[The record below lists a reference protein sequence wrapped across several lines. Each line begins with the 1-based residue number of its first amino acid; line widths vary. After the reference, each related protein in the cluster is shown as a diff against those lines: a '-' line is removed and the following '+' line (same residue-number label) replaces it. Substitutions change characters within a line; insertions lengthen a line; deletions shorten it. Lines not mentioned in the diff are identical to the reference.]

1 MKARD
6 FLHALES
13 SRHSRYFS
21 VPDSTLEPCLR
32 LVDFLTTCSN
42 EGEAVA
48 MAVGAQID
56 GRRSCVFIQNS
67 GLGNALNPLTSL
79 VIPFGI
85 GLTLVVGY
93 RGQPGLRDEPQHLVM
108 GAVTRSLLDQIGF
121 VTRVV
126 DDAETIDDLE
136 VFLNDESTP
145 FKALLISRGAFGSDA
160 GGGVSRTHS
169 SIPERNG
176 QIPRSMAIQQ
186 IAEAVS
192 DEAWIVSSTGKIS
205 RELESLADRERNFY
219 MVGSMGCASS
229 IGVGIASAGGDSE
242 PVLILDGDGAA
253 MMRMESLAL
262 VGTVK
267 EQVVDHVVLDNGVHE
282 STGGQWST
290 SRLVDLSSI
299 ARACGYVAAYDLWDV
314 NELIR
319 LLGRPGRQGSHFYR
333 LYVSVEDTQDLPR
346 PSLTPEQNWLRMKRQ
361 RANFVDWKSN
371 EQKVVG

>member
-1 MKARD
+1 MKPRD
-6 FLHALES
+6 FLQALES
-13 SRHSRYFS
+13 SRHSQYFS

-32 LVDFLTTCSN
+32 FVNCLTTCSN

-48 MAVGAQID
+48 MAVGAQVD

-93 RGQPGLRDEPQHLVM
+93 RGQPGLKDEPQHLVM

-126 DDAETIDDLE
+126 DGAETIDDLE
-136 VFLNDESTP
+136 VFLSDESAP
-145 FKALLISRGAFGSDA
+145 FKALLISRGAFERDA
-160 GGGVSRTHS
+160 GDGLSRSNS
-169 SIPERNG
+169 SIPERIG

-186 IAEAVS
+186 IAETVPN
-192 DEAWIVSSTGKIS
+192 ETWIVSSTGKIS

-229 IGVGIASAGGDSE
+229 IGVGIASASGSE

-253 MMRMESLAL
+253 MMRLESLAL
-262 VGTVK
+262 VGTVTG
-267 EQVVDHVVLDNGVHE
+267 QVVDHVVLDNGVHE

-314 NELIR
+314 SELIR
-319 LLGRPGRQGSHFYR
+319 LLGLPSRQGSHFYR

-361 RANFVDWKSN
+361 RANFVDRKSY